1 VPHPK
6 YTANVNWPE
15 RMARFNGRPR
25 YAYATGAHVGP
36 YLAAADLLVT
46 DHSTVG
52 FEFALLDRPILV
64 FDAPQLLAFARI
76 NPEKWAQLRGMADV
90 VHRVTDLPDAVARA
104 FADPGRHRAA
114 RREITEALFAYPG
127 RATERALRLVY
138 DLLELQHPASRR
150 VRVAPDV
157 RGIRDEVG
165 A

>member
-6 YTANVNWPE
+6 YTANIHWPA
-15 RMARFNGRPR
+15 RLARFDGRPR

-64 FDAPQLLAFARI
+64 FDAPELLAFARI

-90 VHRVTDLPDAVARA
+90 VHRVSELPDAVARA
-104 FADPGRHRAA
+104 LADPRRHRAA
-114 RREITEALFAYPG
+114 RRDVTEALFAYPG
-127 RATERALRLVY
+127 RATERALKLVY
-138 DLLELQHPASRR
+138 DLLELEHPASRG

-157 RGIRDEVG
+157 RAVRDEVE